1 MAAKN
6 VLNWICRINPWLFRY
21 FIRLTGNGRDGK
33 QKLVH
38 TDVEE
43 CLDDYTT
50 NGTGIGIR
58 PFLHKSGINFPGSV
72 FASPSLIT
80 CVDIIG
86 VN

>member
-43 CLDDYTT
+43 CLDDYTA

-58 PFLHKSGINFPGSV
+58 PFFTNLELISRDLSLLILH
-72 FASPSLIT
+72 
-80 CVDIIG
+80 
-86 VN
+86 